1 MSAGPRCVMPC
12 DPPTLNQPRWLG
24 PSFRR
29 ATASSVTRGAPTI
42 SDADA
47 TTTTTAGGSFAT
59 PPPRI
64 PRDTASAF
72 SSTALSLGSTVPGGS
87 RHRFGASAVC
97 SAFGSAPSDQ
107 NCARRS
113 APRDTSRSTTA
124 QPRAP
129 RPTMATP
136 PPSEDVAAEDS
147 AAATGP
153 RARTR
158 RRSVRGLPARSA
170 SAVPMANLEDPT
182 GETRGCAD
190 PGSARPRAW
199 PRPVTARADA
209 ETTEAML
216 SRRGG
221 AEMSAADERRSWTS
235 CKFKTAPNRRRRDN
249 E

>member
-1 MSAGPRCVMPC
+1 MPC

-29 ATASSVTRGAPTI
+29 ATASIVTRGEPTN
-42 SDADA
+42 SDAEA

-64 PRDTASAF
+64 PRATDSAF

-87 RHRFGASAVC
+87 RHRFGDSAVC
-97 SAFGSAPSDQ
+97 SAFGSALSDQ

-124 QPRAP
+124 HPRAP

-190 PGSARPRAW
+190 PGAARPRAW
-199 PRPVTARADA
+199 PRLVTARAAA

-221 AEMSAADERRSWTS
+221 AGVRAADSTDREHIL
-235 CKFKTAPNRRRRDN
+235 
-249 E
+249 